1 MHENK
6 PEREE
11 RRGGEQDMGNED
23 RKDAGAFYMYIQGRV
38 NIMKCKSH
46 SEQPANQ
53 PPFLLTA
60 AQGL

>member
-1 MHENK
+1 MRTNG
-6 PEREE
+6 REKKDGE
-11 RRGGEQDMGNED
+11 RRQDTGNED
-23 RKDAGAFYMYIQGRV
+23 RKEAGAFYMYIQGRV

>member
-1 MHENK
+1 MKANK
-6 PEREE
+6 RDREE
-11 RRGGEQDMGNED
+11 RWGGQDTENED
-23 RKDAGAFYMYIQGRV
+23 RKEVGAFYMYVQGHV

>member
-1 MHENK
+1 MRTNGREK
-6 PEREE
+6 KDGER
-11 RRGGEQDMGNED
+11 GQDTGNED
-23 RKDAGAFYMYIQGRV
+23 RKEAGAFYMYIQGRV